1 MPRSSTNS
9 SSGGTHKRG
18 RVFESSAGFRL
29 ADGSILSPDAAYV
42 SAERL
47 SGLAKGDLKGFP
59 RVCPDFVI
67 ELLSES
73 DSLPKLQAKMVDWI
87 ENGVLLGWLIDPY
100 GRSAYTYRPGH
111 PPQLFYGL
119 TPAGQGP
126 VEGFVLDL
134 NQIWS
139 CYEE

>member
-1 MPRSSTNS
+1 LP
-9 SSGGTHKRG
+9 
-18 RVFESSAGFRL
+18 
-29 ADGSILSPDAAYV
+29 DGSILGPDAAYL
-42 SAERL
+42 SHARL
-47 SGLAKGDLKGFP
+47 RSLARGELKGFP

-73 DSLPKLQAKMVDWI
+73 DSLPQLQAKMADWV

-100 GRSAYTYRPGH
+100 GRRVYIYEPSH
-111 PPQLFYGL
+111 PPQLFEGSTL
-119 TPAGQGP
+119 AGRGP

-134 NQIWS
+134 NPVWS